1 MGSTLARLGR
11 RMLRRVASLSSPLER
26 SGVHRTRDPLQKTP
40 GERLDPALTGK
51 VHRHRM
57 ARAGLLIGGVA
68 TKSGMTRKAIR
79 LSEGPAS
86 CRLPVGR
93 RPARESMGQR
103 PWAC

>member
-1 MGSTLARLGR
+1 
-11 RMLRRVASLSSPLER
+11 
-26 SGVHRTRDPLQKTP
+26 
-40 GERLDPALTGK
+40 
-51 VHRHRM
+51 M